1 MNVIFNFGISN
12 KPDAKKRNIHI
23 RVFHN
28 KFDFRGS
35 TSLEIDK
42 NHWDFKKNQVK
53 DLTKGSR
60 TFEENEYLQ
69 YLNKILNVIK
79 DSFSG
84 SFISLKVSQQI
95 KVMDNTQ
102 WNHWCRN
109 VLETALG
116 ITKLKDDKGEFL
128 VDKFEEYLD
137 FFRLDFSSNTIRSY
151 KSIRNVLERFQNET
165 NYKYRTVEI
174 DLDFY
179 KNLREWSNKKGY
191 KDNYFGTIISKV
203 LAVMNHYISTQSEFK
218 YHQHI
223 NNRAFKAIK
232 KEVDHQIL
240 TPGEMGLIYSYC
252 GIKRLENVRDIAILL
267 YHGCLRW
274 NELSYQ
280 LIAKNLDITKASKG
294 YVWNIKQSK
303 VGEFKTIRAHR
314 KVLDLFLNNKLP
326 ESLSQQ
332 KFNLYIKELMVNLNI
347 NKSEINSHT
356 FRRSFCTNMFNDGK
370 DIQSIMMYS
379 SHKSEDMLRSYIQQK
394 NVIRVNTIPVK

>member
-1 MNVIFNFGISN
+1 
-12 KPDAKKRNIHI
+12 
-23 RVFHN
+23 
-28 KFDFRGS
+28 
-35 TSLEIDK
+35 
-42 NHWDFKKNQVK
+42 
-53 DLTKGSR
+53 
-60 TFEENEYLQ
+60 
-69 YLNKILNVIK
+69 
-79 DSFSG
+79 
-84 SFISLKVSQQI
+84 
-95 KVMDNTQ
+95 
-102 WNHWCRN
+102 
-109 VLETALG
+109 
-116 ITKLKDDKGEFL
+116 LKDDKGEFL